1 MQSKLYYIDGEHLRQ
16 RFEEQLEQFGVVMSE
31 QEIEDYLRTLPI
43 DEYMKEYTQAVYIRA
58 ANKMFSDI
66 LQNLKDSTNV

>member
-1 MQSKLYYIDGEHLRQ
+1 
-16 RFEEQLEQFGVVMSE
+16 MSE

-43 DEYMKEYTQAVYIRA
+43 DEYMKEYTEAVYIRA

>member
-1 MQSKLYYIDGEHLRQ
+1 
-16 RFEEQLEQFGVVMSE
+16 MSE

-43 DEYMKEYTQAVYIRA
+43 DEYMEEYTQAVYIRA